1 MNIVINQKNFLP
13 HRDCDLELKLTL
25 GKILIVQGENGI
37 GKSSLSRWIKDHY
50 SSEVTLIEQSPLIH
64 FYNRKLIDLKN
75 ILINSLDQKIDLNR
89 FHQLWNDFRL
99 HSIEEHLL
107 NSLSGGENQS
117 LKLAI
122 GLAMK
127 NRILILDE
135 PSQYLDESRK
145 KKLSQVLSQLKNDF
159 LIIVIEHESSWLT
172 NVENEKVVL
181 RLNDRVIEGQYV

>member
-13 HRDCDLELKLTL
+13 HRDCALELKLTL

-99 HSIEEHLL
+99 HLIEEHFL

-117 LKLAI
+117 LKLVI

-127 NRILILDE
+127 NKILILDE

-145 KKLSQVLSQLKNDF
+145 KNYHKF
-159 LIIVIEHESSWLT
+159 
-172 NVENEKVVL
+172 
-181 RLNDRVIEGQYV
+181 

>member
-13 HRDCDLELKLTL
+13 HRDCTLELKLTL

-75 ILINSLDQKIDLNR
+75 ILINSLDQKFDSNR

-99 HSIEEHLL
+99 HLIEEHFL

-117 LKLAI
+117 LKLVI

-127 NRILILDE
+127 NKILILDE

>member
-25 GKILIVQGENGI
+25 GKILIIQGENGI
-37 GKSSLSRWIKDHY
+37 GKSSLSRWIKHY
-50 SSEVTLIEQSPLIH
+50 FSNDVTLIEQSPLIH
-64 FYNRKLIDLKN
+64 FYNRRLIDLKN
-75 ILINSLDQKIDLNR
+75 ILVNSLDQNFDLNR
-89 FHQLWNDFRL
+89 FHQLWNDLRL
-99 HSIEEHLL
+99 HAIEEHFL

-127 NRILILDE
+127 NKILILDE

-145 KKLSQVLSQLKNDF
+145 KVLTQVLSQLKSSVF
-159 LIIVIEHESSWLT
+159 TIVIEHESSWLT
-172 NVENEKVVL
+172 NLENERFVL
-181 RLNDRVIEGQYV
+181 KLNDKVIEGQYV